1 MTASYPRKARQ
12 ASASTHLVDTAQAQR
27 QTTASNVR
35 PASASLVTNRMD
47 ALSFQMG
54 RLSCSGLE

>member
-12 ASASTHLVDTAQAQR
+12 ASASTHLVDTAQTQR
-27 QTTASNVR
+27 HVSTSNVR
-35 PASASLVTNRMD
+35 PASTSLVTNRMD
-47 ALSFQMG
+47 SLSFQMG